1 MPVSQR
7 LDELDID
14 LPPPQAPAGLY
25 NPVVIHGHTA
35 YVSGQVPLKDGQP
48 LARGKVGDNVSVEEG
63 QVAARQCVLNA
74 LAALGAELGSVD
86 RVERIV
92 RMTVFVASAA
102 GFNDQPQV
110 ANGASQLLIDIF
122 GMHQRPARSAIGVA
136 ELPLGC
142 PVEVEV
148 TAAIAPA

>member
-1 MPVSQR
+1 
-7 LDELDID
+7 
-14 LPPPQAPAGLY
+14 
-25 NPVVIHGHTA
+25 
-35 YVSGQVPLKDGQP
+35 
-48 LARGKVGDNVSVEEG
+48 
-63 QVAARQCVLNA
+63 
-74 LAALGAELGSVD
+74 
-86 RVERIV
+86 
-92 RMTVFVASAA
+92 MTVFVASAA

>member
-25 NPVVIHGHTA
+25 NPVVVHGDTA
-35 YVSGQVPLKDGQP
+35 YVSGQVPMRDGQ
-48 LARGKVGDNVSVEEG
+48 LVAKGRLGDNVSLEEG
-63 QVAARQCVLNA
+63 QAAARQCVLNA
-74 LAALGAELGSVD
+74 LSALAAELGSIDKVKQ
-86 RVERIV
+86 IV
-92 RMTVFVASAA
+92 RMTVYVASAD

-122 GMHQRPARSAIGVA
+122 GMEQRPARSAIGVA

-148 TAAIAPA
+148 TAAIAS